1 MDKLDFIM
9 EIEGIN
15 RNSKR
20 GLVASGK
27 VNNGVV
33 CLGDCLEIVGK
44 NNILKTYVAAIE
56 KLSQNHKKA
65 SFSTSAVSGDNIQ
78 LLLTNSR
85 NDDIDIG
92 HVLSTPKTVRPY
104 SNFEAQFSLLNPKR
118 DVKLLHSSYLECS
131 VHFRKNSSSKAKL
144 YLLGGKSSTYLY
156 NHFYILLKMDDT
168 IIFDTGCKFDVF
180 CGLDKIGTGTV
191 NKIIE

>member
-78 LLLTNSR
+78 VLLTNSR
-85 NDDIDIG
+85 NDDIDMAFPRSLAATVKEPSSFLVMLYCAVRTTLARSTCPSIALPSASVSANVQ
-92 HVLSTPKTVRPY
+92 VLS
-104 SNFEAQFSLLNPKR
+104 
-118 DVKLLHSSYLECS
+118 
-131 VHFRKNSSSKAKL
+131 
-144 YLLGGKSSTYLY
+144 
-156 NHFYILLKMDDT
+156 
-168 IIFDTGCKFDVF
+168 
-180 CGLDKIGTGTV
+180 
-191 NKIIE
+191 